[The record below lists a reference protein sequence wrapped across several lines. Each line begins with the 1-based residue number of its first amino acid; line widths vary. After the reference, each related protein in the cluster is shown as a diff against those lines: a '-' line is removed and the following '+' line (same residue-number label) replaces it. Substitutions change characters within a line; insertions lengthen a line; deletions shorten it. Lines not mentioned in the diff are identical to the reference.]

1 MTDAPMDALSALL
14 SGSADI
20 LDIPLDIRDAA
31 VNRYEDVGN
40 YLAETGGP
48 RWSIYPQGSF
58 LIGTVI
64 RPPTST
70 CEYDIDLVCNN
81 QIDKD
86 SVTQAELKER
96 VGTMLGEYH
105 EFKTSTGALDAPDD
119 YFEKRRCWTLAYEA
133 LGFHLDVLPSIPDA
147 DLKKYHNGIL
157 LTDTKLRPWQH
168 GNPKDYATWFR
179 HRSTEMLRK
188 LEAKAREANVAAV
201 PDWAV
206 RSTLQRLVQILKW
219 HCYIAFADDID
230 DRPPSV
236 LITTLAAH
244 AYRGQDNLGNAALEV
259 VENMPNHIEKIHGKW
274 AVLNPAHEK
283 ENFADKWNEPDTA
296 HRRTKFMTWI
306 EDVRR
311 DLAIAHDT
319 QNAGIDV
326 LVERLAASFDREI
339 LVKSAANW
347 ANETTRLRG
356 DGRLAI
362 AVGAGLGALGVGAGR
377 KYPQHTFHGR
387 ATS

>member
-1 MTDAPMDALSALL
+1 MTDTSMDVLSALL

-20 LDIPLDIRDAA
+20 LDIPVDIRDAA
-31 VNRYEDVGN
+31 VARYEDVGN
-40 YLAETGGP
+40 FLAETGGS

-64 RPPTST
+64 RPPTTT
-70 CEYDIDLVCNN
+70 CEYDIDLVCHN

-105 EFKTSTGALDAPDD
+105 EFKTSTDAPDAPDD

-133 LGFHLDVLPSIPDA
+133 LGFHLDVLPSIPDP
-147 DLKKYHNGIL
+147 DLKKYLNGIL

-179 HRSTEMLRK
+179 HRSTEMLAK
-188 LEAKAREANVAAV
+188 LEAKARDANVAAV
-201 PDWAV
+201 PDWTV
-206 RSTLQRLVQILKW
+206 RSTLQRLVQVLKW
-219 HCYIAFADDID
+219 HCYLAFADDTD
-230 DRPPSV
+230 DRPPSI

-244 AYRGQDNLGNAALEV
+244 AYRGQDNLGNALVEV
-259 VENMPNHIEKIHGKW
+259 VERMPDHIERINGKW

-283 ENFADKWNEPDTA
+283 ENFTDKWNEPDTEY
-296 HRRTKFMTWI
+296 RRTKFMTWLDDI
-306 EDVRR
+306 HRAL
-311 DLAIAHDT
+311 DLAHET
-319 QNAGIDV
+319 QNSGIDV
-326 LVERLAASFDREI
+326 LVERLGSVFDREI

-347 ANETTRLRG
+347 ANETARLRETRKLTISTG
-356 DGRLAI
+356 
-362 AVGAGLGALGVGAGR
+362 VGALGVGVGR
-377 KYPQHTFHGR
+377 RSPQHTFYGR
-387 ATS
+387 ETL